1 MAADL
6 EERAQARLE
15 LLRTW
20 SDRAGTDL
28 GVARLELDRRHPDPS
43 SVDPDDWADPALVGA
58 TQHVATARAAL
69 SALRTEQDRIR
80 AQLAAVTNPADTATY
95 EAELRASLITDAGH
109 RVRLRLGEER
119 VAAAEA
125 GIARLSDLVEVARA
139 AVAAGEAELKAAAR
153 RQTDGA
159 ALRAKLAEAPL
170 DTLVADATALRT
182 STTLLAAE
190 DRLEA
195 LLLDP
200 LRSRALARAGE
211 AADGA
216 AAAAEHRGAG
226 QLGADRAREFAA
238 PLDVAVASAE
248 RDFVQ
253 AESELR
259 RYVYTARAD
268 LAAAE
273 TVLTAIAGLP
283 DLTAAQQAA
292 LNPDNR
298 AGAVAAAAAE
308 GALAV
313 AVAALAEKE
322 RKRQDAIIDAL
333 LADPDADPE
342 QNLAVIAATKERD
355 AADIQDPLTAARGD
369 YDDAA
374 RAALDDWEVEVPL
387 QLWGAVVDFAAV
399 SRTLER
405 LADQEARDDLVGTLD
420 AAQDAL
426 AKDLDA
432 RDVQVRR
439 ELAVAI
445 TLVPRAGAAAA
456 ASTATADR
464 TSQYVRGDGPGGR
477 TPGQL

>member
-1 MAADL
+1 MAANL
-6 EERAQARLE
+6 KERAEAQLA

-43 SVDPDDWADPALVGA
+43 SVDPDDWADPDLVGA

-139 AVAAGEAELKAAAR
+139 AVAAGETEKEAATR
-153 RQTDGA
+153 RQDDGK
-159 ALRAKLAEAPL
+159 ALRDKLAKAPL
-170 DTLVADATALRT
+170 DTLVADAVALRD
-182 STTLLAAE
+182 SATLLAAE
-190 DRLEA
+190 ARLEA

-200 LRSRALARAGE
+200 LRSRALARADE
-211 AADGA
+211 AAEGDA
-216 AAAAEHRGAG
+216 AAVEHRGAG
-226 QLGADRAREFAA
+226 QLGADRARECAA

-248 RDFVQ
+248 RDFVL
-253 AESELR
+253 AEAELR

-273 TVLTAIAGLP
+273 IVLTAIAGLP

-292 LNPDNR
+292 LDPANR
-298 AGAVAAAAAE
+298 AYAVVVAE

-322 RKRQDAIIDAL
+322 RKRQGAIVDAL

-342 QNLAVIAATKERD
+342 QNPAVVAATKERD

-405 LADQEARDDLVGTLD
+405 LADQPARDDLVGTLD